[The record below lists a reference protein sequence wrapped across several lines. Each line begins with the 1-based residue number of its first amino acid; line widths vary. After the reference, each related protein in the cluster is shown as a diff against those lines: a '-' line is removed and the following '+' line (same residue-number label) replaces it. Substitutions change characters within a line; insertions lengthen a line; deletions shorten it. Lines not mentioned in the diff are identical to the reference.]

1 MKRVSFF
8 DQIQRKNKIEEKKKM
23 LKSDIGENNKLY
35 DFSPI
40 FKIGEKN
47 LVNDSESPQSRQKNY
62 ILVRINVASKFSF

>member
-8 DQIQRKNKIEEKKKM
+8 DKFQRKNKIEEKKKM

-40 FKIGEKN
+40 LKIGEKK
-47 LVNDSESPQSRQKNY
+47 SGKR
-62 ILVRINVASKFSF
+62 